1 MGGVHNFMVRK
12 ILKTS
17 HKMGVI
23 NYIHRPKSSVVIYTL
38 INKFTNNFSPYSVRP
53 GFMH

>member
-17 HKMGVI
+17 HKVGVI
-23 NYIHRPKSSVVIYTL
+23 NYIYRPKSSVVIYTL
-38 INKFTNNFSPYSVRP
+38 INKFTNNFSPYSVRTRV
-53 GFMH
+53 